1 MSEFNQELKRAAA
14 RQHRI
19 FFFSLLGVIL
29 LVVSVGGFT
38 LFVKGTPILVMPAE
52 IEETA
57 ELDVTSGMAVIIDGT
72 LFSLSRNPKIKTAAQ
87 GFEIDERMIAADQEG
102 KQLVIELVPLPA
114 QIILKTD
121 KENPQ
126 AEWFVDGKAVSLSKD
141 LDLTVEAGRYVIMVD
156 PKYYLEESLDI
167 DVGRGEIAEQTVAMQ
182 ELAIP
187 LKIETVPDGAVIEID
202 GIPVGNSPLKSEL
215 SGGRHHFII
224 RKDGFAVIEEL
235 MEVTNK
241 DETVTRN
248 YRLQVEPAY
257 VTIDI
262 TPKGGQLT
270 LNGKPIKHSA
280 KISVTPSR
288 SFDVKYVKP
297 GFFGQEKSVKVASGT
312 TKSLA
317 FTLKTEIGNVTI
329 SSTPKA
335 VVVVNGQPVGETP
348 VNLRLQAIPHRIQL
362 VRKGYRVQEKKVTPS
377 AARDVRWN
385 ADLLTLEA
393 AKKSEAKKSYVNAVG
408 MQMKLFKPSSF
419 VMGAPRHETGQRAN
433 EFVRQVTLDRYFY
446 ASRREVTQRQFAAFQ
461 PSASVAAQNMPITN
475 VSWIEAAQFCNWLSA
490 QEGLKP
496 FYKFSGNRFAGYTA
510 SANGYRLL
518 SEAEWEWLARQAGRP
533 QETRFPWGNEPVIPS
548 GSGNISDE
556 SARGKARFY
565 VPDYD
570 DGFAGLA
577 PVGSF
582 DADRSGLNDLFG
594 NVSEWVNDY
603 YSLTPPVKGETFE
616 NPLGGPSG
624 DKHVIKGSNWQSGT
638 LTELRPSYR
647 DAGNEGRKNVGFRI
661 GRYL

>member
-19 FFFSLLGVIL
+19 FFISLLVIIL
-29 LVVSVGGFT
+29 LIVSVGGFT
-38 LFVKGTPILVMPAE
+38 LFVKGTPILVIPAE

-57 ELDVTSGMAVIIDGT
+57 ELDVTSGMAMIVDGT
-72 LFSLSRNPKIKTAAQ
+72 LFSLTRNPQLTTKAP
-87 GFEIDERMIAADQEG
+87 GFEVDERVIAADQEG
-102 KQLVIELVPLPA
+102 TQQIIELVPLPG

-121 KENPQ
+121 KENPEV
-126 AEWFVDGKAVSLSKD
+126 EWFVDGKTVSLSKD
-141 LDLTVEAGRYVIMVD
+141 LDLTIEAGRYFVEVD
-156 PKYYLEESLDI
+156 PKYYRKESLEI
-167 DVGRGEIAEQTVAMQ
+167 EVGRGEIVEQIVSMQ
-182 ELAIP
+182 ELAVA
-187 LKIETVPDGAVIEID
+187 LDIETVPDGADIEID
-202 GIPVGNSPLKSEL
+202 GQPAGKSPLMTEL
-215 SGGRHHFII
+215 SGGRHQISI
-224 RKDGFAVIEEL
+224 RKTGFAAIEEL
-235 MEVTNK
+235 MEITNR
-241 DETVTRN
+241 DVTVTRN
-248 YRLQVEPAY
+248 YRLKVEPAY

-270 LNGKPIKHSA
+270 LNGKPVKRGARIPL
-280 KISVTPSR
+280 TPSR
-288 SFDVKYVKP
+288 SYDVKYVKP
-297 GFFGQEKSVKVASGT
+297 GFFGQEKSIKVASGT
-312 TKSLA
+312 TKALTFA
-317 FTLKTEIGNVTI
+317 LKAEIGNVTI

-335 VVVVNGQPVGETP
+335 VIVVNGQPVGETP
-348 VNLRLQAIPHRIQL
+348 VNLRLQAVPHRIQL
-362 VRKGYRVQEKKVTPS
+362 VRQGYRVQEKKITPS

-385 ADLLTLEA
+385 ADLLTIEA

-408 MQMKLFKPSSF
+408 MQMKLFKPSAF

-433 EFVRQVTLDRYFY
+433 EFVKQVTLDRYFY
-446 ASRREVTQRQFAAFQ
+446 ASRREVTQRQFAAFK
-461 PSASVAAQNMPITN
+461 PSASVVAQNIPVTN
-475 VSWIEAAQFCNWLSA
+475 ISWIEAARFCNWLSK
-490 QEGLKP
+490 QEGLTP
-496 FYKFSGNRFAGYTA
+496 FYKFSGSRFTGFTA

-518 SEAEWEWLARQAGRP
+518 SEAEWEWLARKAGR
-533 QETRFPWGNEPVIPS
+533 QVETRFPWGDEAVIPP

-556 SARGKARFY
+556 SARGKSRFY

-582 DADRSGLNDLFG
+582 AADYSGLNDLFG

-603 YSLTPPVKGETFE
+603 YSLTPPAKGEVFE
-616 NPLGGPSG
+616 NPLGRPSG

-647 DAGNEGRKNVGFRI
+647 DAGDEGRKNVGFRI